1 MTFNTN
7 YKAIIRG
14 QDDFNSVVNILAHNG
29 IIYIPNDF
37 MTCIFHIY
45 TTDKDVYIE
54 CTTDNGRLTVSS
66 NGQYYIQIDAADM
79 EVLSFGQLRWKLT
92 YEILHNKQ
100 PNHVLE
106 GTEYGGV
113 DTYLVSEIINN

>member
-1 MTFNTN
+1 
-7 YKAIIRG
+7 
-14 QDDFNSVVNILAHNG
+14 
-29 IIYIPNDF
+29 

-45 TTDKDVYIE
+45 TSNKNTYIV
-54 CTTDNGRLTVSS
+54 CTIDNGRLTVST
-66 NGQYYIQIDAADM
+66 NGQYYIQIDAADLQ
-79 EVLSFGQLRWKLT
+79 ELDYGQLRWKMT
-92 YEILHNKQ
+92 YEILHNQQ

>member
-1 MTFNTN
+1 MTYNSN

-14 QDDFNSVVNILAHNG
+14 KNDFNAFINILAHNG
-29 IIYIPNDF
+29 LIYIPDDF
-37 MTCIFHIY
+37 MTCIFNIY
-45 TTDKDVYIE
+45 TTDKNTYIE
-54 CTTDNGRLTVSS
+54 CTTANGRLTVST

-79 EVLSFGQLRWKLT
+79 QELDYGQLRWKMT
-92 YEILHNKQ
+92 YEILHNHQ